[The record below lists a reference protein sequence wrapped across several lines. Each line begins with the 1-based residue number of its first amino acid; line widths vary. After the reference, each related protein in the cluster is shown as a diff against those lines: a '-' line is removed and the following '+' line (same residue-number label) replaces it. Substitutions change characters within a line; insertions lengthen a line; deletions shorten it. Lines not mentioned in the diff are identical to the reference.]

1 MLGLPSSVQLSSNP
15 VVTAVLP
22 GTNVTVNKNIGDV
35 TVSSGGGGGGG
46 TQTNVSAVFEVGN
59 SDLPTGGTFD
69 TLTTMTVVTTAPNSL
84 ITISH
89 GFLTISDGSTYI
101 ILRTLVNG
109 AAISASP
116 LQLQMSDDQSSGT
129 LSLFYRA
136 AAAGT
141 YNIVLQGTRTGAVR
155 GGATDI
161 FSCALSNLNG

>member
-1 MLGLPSSVQLSSNP
+1 MLGLPTSVQLSSNP

-22 GTNVTVNKNIGDV
+22 GSNVTVNKNIGDV
-35 TVSSGGGGGGG
+35 TVSSGGGGGG
-46 TQTNVSAVFEVGN
+46 TQTKVSAVFAAGN
-59 SDLPTGGTFD
+59 SDLSTGGTFD
-69 TLTTMTVVTTAPNSL
+69 TLNTLTVVTTAPNSL

-89 GFLTISDGSTYI
+89 GFLTNSDGSTYI

-116 LQLQMSDDQSSGT
+116 LQLQMSDDVSSGT

-141 YNIVLQGTRTGAVR
+141 YTIVLQGTRTGAVR

-161 FSCALSNLNG
+161 FSYALSNLNG